1 MENHSPTAL
10 LLPRK
15 ARQIIRMTR
24 FLTWPLLIA
33 LFSWAEPSLAADSA
47 PEKVSGLVL
56 YNQLKINAATQQL
69 QIESNDG
76 NSDSQYYL
84 AEIIRK
90 KSRYMAPEAQ
100 HWYEKAAEK
109 DNIYAMIQL
118 GRHKNDFCQKIGNCP
133 PFKKTQAEWF
143 AQAKGL
149 VLPKAQEGDPES
161 LYLMYEITLNRE
173 WLEKSA
179 TAGYPLA
186 QYWMAISE
194 RQGEGFFLIPG
205 KRDASVKKWL
215 LLSSEGGYPKAMMD
229 YVEILH
235 REGDTENI
243 QHWLELAVNTGYQAA
258 VSSYGAYISH
268 TPDKLGYPLDLV
280 KGYALFSLLKDLDG
294 GGGIKRFVEK
304 KSDSIAEKMTSE
316 QIEQSKIVAQE
327 WQATHPPLSFFPDK
341 LSN

>member
-1 MENHSPTAL
+1 M
-10 LLPRK
+10 R
-15 ARQIIRMTR
+15 
-24 FLTWPLLIA
+24 PLLIVIFFWID
-33 LFSWAEPSLAADSA
+33 LSLAADSA
-47 PEKVSGLVL
+47 PEKISGLVL
-56 YNQLKINAATQQL
+56 YNQLKITAATQQL
-69 QIESNDG
+69 QIESNDE

-161 LYLMYEITLNRE
+161 LYLMYEITLNRD

-229 YVEILH
+229 YLEILH
-235 REGDTENI
+235 REGDTASI
-243 QHWLELAVNTGYQAA
+243 RQWLELAARSGYQVA

-268 TPDKLGYPLDLV
+268 TPDKLDYPLDLV
-280 KGYALFSLLKDLDG
+280 KGYALFTLLKDLGDA
-294 GGGIKRFVEK
+294 GGIGRYVERK
-304 KSDSIAEKMTSE
+304 GEEIREKMTPA
-316 QIEQSKIVAQE
+316 QIEDSERIAKE
-327 WQATHPPLSFFPDK
+327 WKTTHPPLSFFPDK
-341 LSN
+341 LGF

>member
-1 MENHSPTAL
+1 
-10 LLPRK
+10 
-15 ARQIIRMTR
+15 MTK

-47 PEKVSGLVL
+47 PEKASGLVL
-56 YNQLKINAATQQL
+56 YNQLRINAATQQL

-229 YVEILH
+229 YLEILH

-243 QHWLELAVNTGYQAA
+243 HHWLELAVDTGYQAA

-268 TPDKLGYPLDLV
+268 TPDKLDYPLDLV

-304 KSDSIAEKMTSE
+304 KSDSIAEKMTPE